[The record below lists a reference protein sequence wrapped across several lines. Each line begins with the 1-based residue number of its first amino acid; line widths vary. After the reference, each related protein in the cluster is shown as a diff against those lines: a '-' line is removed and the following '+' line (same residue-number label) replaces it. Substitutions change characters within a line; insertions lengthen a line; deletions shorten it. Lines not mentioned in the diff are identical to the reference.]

1 MGHVMGHVSRDGWLL
16 LVARGL
22 RMFGYG
28 YVSVV
33 LGLYLRAVGFSDVAV
48 GLLLGAALGGTALM
62 TIAWTLLADRVGR
75 RRTLLV
81 TSALMCAGGIL
92 FATGDS
98 AWVFVLAALT
108 GTITPSRA
116 ELGVFTTIDQA
127 VLPAT
132 ARSATQRTW
141 LFSAYGLIGAAA
153 GAAGALFAGATDL
166 LAGMGLSET
175 DAFRVLFGA
184 YAAIGLANLLL
195 FAGLSEAVEEGASPG
210 RRFSGV
216 HRSRGIVLR
225 LAGLFAV
232 DAFAGG
238 FVVQALVAY
247 WFALR
252 WGLEPGALGLL
263 FFAAGV
269 LSAASFAGAG
279 WLAGRIGL
287 LNTMVFS
294 HLPSNAFLILV
305 PLAPTAPLAAVA
317 FLARSALSQM
327 DVPTRQSYTMAMVDP
342 DERMATAGIANVVRS
357 LAAIGSPMLA
367 GVAFGTA
374 AVGAPFVIAGGLK
387 IAYDLALYRML
398 RPVRLPED
406 LLGDGDHG
414 DHGR

>member
-1 MGHVMGHVSRDGWLL
+1 MSRVGRDGR
-16 LVARGL
+16 LVLAARAL

-33 LGLYLRAVGFSDVAV
+33 LGLYLRSLGFDDLTV

-62 TIAWTLLADRVGR
+62 TVAWTLLADRVGR

-81 TSALMCAGGIL
+81 TAALMCVAGLL
-92 FATGDS
+92 FAVGDA
-98 AWVFVLAALT
+98 AWIFALAALT

-132 ARSATQRTW
+132 ASSSSQRTW

-153 GAAGALFAGATDL
+153 GALGSLFAGTTDL
-166 LAGMGLSET
+166 LGGAGLAET
-175 DAFRVLFGA
+175 DAFRVLFA
-184 YAAIGLANLLL
+184 VYAAIGLANLLL
-195 FAGLSEAVEEGASPG
+195 FAGLSDAVEEGAGVG

-252 WGLEPGALGLL
+252 WDLQPGELGVL
-263 FFAAGV
+263 FFVAGV

-294 HLPSNAFLILV
+294 HIPSNLFLILV
-305 PLAPTAPLAAVA
+305 PLAPTAPLAAAA

-327 DVPTRQSYTMAMVDP
+327 DVPTRQSYTMALVDP
-342 DERMATAGIANVVRS
+342 DERVATAGIANVVRS

-374 AVGAPFVIAGGLK
+374 AIGLPFMVAGGLK

-398 RPVRLPED
+398 RPVQLP
-406 LLGDGDHG
+406 GDENG
-414 DHGR
+414 

>member
-1 MGHVMGHVSRDGWLL
+1 MSRVGRDGRLL
-16 LVARGL
+16 LAARAL

-33 LGLYLRAVGFSDVAV
+33 LGLYLRSLGFDDLTV

-62 TIAWTLLADRVGR
+62 TVAWTLLADRVGR

-81 TSALMCAGGIL
+81 TAALMCVAGLL
-92 FATGDS
+92 FAVGDA
-98 AWVFVLAALT
+98 AWIFALAALT

-132 ARSATQRTW
+132 ASSSSQRTW

-153 GAAGALFAGATDL
+153 GALGSLFAGTTDL
-166 LAGMGLSET
+166 LGGAGLAET
-175 DAFRVLFGA
+175 DAFRVLFA
-184 YAAIGLANLLL
+184 VYAAIGLANLLL
-195 FAGLSEAVEEGASPG
+195 FAGLSDAVEEGAGVG

-252 WGLEPGALGLL
+252 WDLQPGELGVL
-263 FFAAGV
+263 FFVAGV

-294 HLPSNAFLILV
+294 HIPSNLFLILV
-305 PLAPTAPLAAVA
+305 PLAPTAPLAAAA

-327 DVPTRQSYTMAMVDP
+327 DVPTRQSYTMALVDP
-342 DERMATAGIANVVRS
+342 DERVATAGIANVVRS

-374 AVGAPFVIAGGLK
+374 AIGLPFMVAGGLK

-398 RPVRLPED
+398 RPVQLP
-406 LLGDGDHG
+406 GDENG
-414 DHGR
+414 